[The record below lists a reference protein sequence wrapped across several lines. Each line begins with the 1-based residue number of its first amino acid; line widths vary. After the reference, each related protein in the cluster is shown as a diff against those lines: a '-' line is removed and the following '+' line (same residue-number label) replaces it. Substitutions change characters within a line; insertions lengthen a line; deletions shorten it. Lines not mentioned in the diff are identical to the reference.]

1 MRRKRLPM
9 RPRTLRT
16 GYACANQLVDA
27 LAGVLPLERCH
38 ELATL
43 REDGNRDQRFT
54 GVQARKA
61 VQGAKRLWLAR
72 DTTALRQPACPQLCA
87 LTLKTTAR
95 QRTRAEE
102 RLTDVLL
109 GLRSPSDG
117 SGSG

>member
-43 REDGNRDQRFT
+43 REDGNRDQRFR

-72 DTTALRQPACPQLCA
+72 DTTGAPSASVSAALRFDPQNHCP
-87 LTLKTTAR
+87 TEN
-95 QRTRAEE
+95 TR
-102 RLTDVLL
+102 
-109 GLRSPSDG
+109 G
-117 SGSG
+117 SGRPGNAGTLGAARTSPPR